1 MQQPQRHERGVDGK
15 GQQSEENLRGKLE
28 DDLVRI
34 HDVFASATPRSIVI
48 MNEIFTST
56 TFRDALFLGKQVLQR
71 VTDVDLSCVC
81 VTFVDELSSLNDK
94 VVSMVSTVA
103 PEDPTVRTFKIGRKP
118 ADGRAYAVAIASKYG
133 LTYERLRE
141 RLAR

>member
-1 MQQPQRHERGVDGK
+1 
-15 GQQSEENLRGKLE
+15 
-28 DDLVRI
+28 
-34 HDVFASATPRSIVI
+34 
-48 MNEIFTST
+48 
-56 TFRDALFLGKQVLQR
+56 
-71 VTDVDLSCVC
+71 
-81 VTFVDELSSLNDK
+81 
-94 VVSMVSTVA
+94 MVSTVA

>member
-1 MQQPQRHERGVDGK
+1 V
-15 GQQSEENLRGKLE
+15 
-28 DDLVRI
+28 
-34 HDVFASATPRSIVI
+34 
-48 MNEIFTST
+48 
-56 TFRDALFLGKQVLQR
+56 
-71 VTDVDLSCVC
+71 CC

-118 ADGRAYAVAIASKYG
+118 ADGRAYAVAIAAKYG